1 MRALLR
7 CLSVASVLCLA
18 APAWAAGT
26 LEVRVSDPDGRALP
40 GVTVGLAGTSNECVT
55 NAEGLCRFEAIAA
68 RTYQVTAHLAGFMPA
83 RADVQVEEGKAA
95 SIPFTL
101 STQVH
106 FSESVT
112 VSPTGRD
119 TFESYQPAT
128 VLGGEELSQNLAPT
142 LGETLGKQVGVNMR
156 AFGPGPSRPVIRGL
170 DGDRVLIL
178 ENGARTGDLSSQSA
192 DHGVNLDPASA
203 TQIEVVRGPAT
214 LLYGSNALGGVVN
227 IVSDEIPNRP
237 VKGARGN
244 LTLQGGT
251 ANDEAGIAGNVTGG
265 NGRWAV
271 RAGGSASRTGDVTT
285 PEGDIPNSQTKMKS
299 GGASAGYTADNGYAG
314 VAYQYVDNRY
324 GIPFVEEGGTTLHPR
339 RHRVDFRAERRGMP
353 GWIEGIKALGGY
365 RNYTHDEI
373 EASGEIATTFKN
385 KFTEGEVLLN
395 HRPAGRLRGTI
406 GGWATHRDYSSLGEE
421 SLAPPTTQNA
431 FAGFLYEELT
441 FDKVSLQF
449 GGRVDRTK
457 FSPDGAAV
465 DRPELRDRDFTEFSG
480 SIGLVG
486 RLSNEVS
493 LAVNVARA
501 ARNPSLE
508 ELYNFGAHV
517 GNFAFEIGN
526 PELPSE
532 RGLGVDVSLRYRGR
546 RFQGEATYFRN
557 SIDSYIF
564 AFPTGEFEDDLAVV
578 NFLSADSLLQ
588 GFELHTDI
596 GLTNSLW
603 LELGGDGVHAEL
615 RDTDQPLP
623 RIPPYRGWVALRYE
637 RGGFHLEGEVRGA
650 AKQDRIFGAETPTP
664 GYAVLNGHG
673 SYTFTTGK
681 TAHTVTLRVG
691 NATDKLYRNHL
702 SFIKDIAPEMGRTV
716 KLVYALRF

>member
-1 MRALLR
+1 LL
-7 CLSVASVLCLA
+7 LLA
-18 APAWAAGT
+18 VPAWAAGT
-26 LEVRVSDPDGRALP
+26 LEVRVSDPGDRPLP
-40 GVTVGLAGTSNECVT
+40 GVTVGLVGTTNECVT
-55 NAEGLCRFEAIAA
+55 NAEGVCRFEALAA
-68 RTYQVTAHLAGFMPA
+68 RTYQVTAHLSGFIPA
-83 RADVQVEEGKAA
+83 RADAPVEEGKTA
-95 SIPFTL
+95 SIPVRL

-112 VSPTGRD
+112 VSPGARD
-119 TFESYQPAT
+119 VFESYQPAT

-192 DHGVNLDPASA
+192 DHGVTLDPASA
-203 TQIEVVRGPAT
+203 NQIEVVRGPAT

-227 IVSDEIPNRP
+227 IVSDEIPNKP

-251 ANDEAGIAGNVTGG
+251 ANEEAGAAGNITGG
-265 NGRWAV
+265 NGSWAF
-271 RAGGSASRTGDVTT
+271 RAGGSANRTGNVKT
-285 PEGDIPNSQTKMKS
+285 PEGDIPNSQSNMKS

-314 VAYQYVDNRY
+314 LAYQYVDNRY
-324 GIPFVEEGGTTLHPR
+324 GTPFVEEGGTTLHPR

-353 GWIEGIKALGGY
+353 GWIEGIKALAGY

-385 KFTEGEVLLN
+385 KFTEGELLLN
-395 HRPAGRLRGTI
+395 HRAAGRLKGTI

-441 FDKVSLQF
+441 FDRVSIQF
-449 GGRVDRTK
+449 GGRVDHTK
-457 FSPDGAAV
+457 FSPEGAVV
-465 DRPELRDRDFTEFSG
+465 DRPELTDRTFTEFSG
-480 SIGLVG
+480 SVGLVG
-486 RLSNEVS
+486 RLSNELT

-508 ELYNFGAHV
+508 ELYNNGPHV

-526 PELPSE
+526 PDLPSE
-532 RGLGVDVSLRYRGR
+532 RGIGVDVSLRYRAR
-546 RFQGEATYFRN
+546 RFFAEGTYFRN
-557 SIDSYIF
+557 SIDKYIF
-564 AFPTGEFEDDLAVV
+564 AFPTGEEEDGLRVV

-596 GLTNSLW
+596 GLSDSVW

-615 RDTDQPLP
+615 RDLDQPLP
-623 RIPPYRGWVALRYE
+623 RIPPYRGWAALRYE
-637 RGGFHLEGEVRGA
+637 SGGFHIEGEVRGA
-650 AKQDRIFGAETPTP
+650 AKQDRIFGGETPTA
-664 GYAVLNGHG
+664 GYAILNGHA
-673 SYTFTTGK
+673 SYTFTSGK
-681 TAHTVTLRVG
+681 AAHTVTLRLG

-702 SFIKDIAPEMGRTV
+702 SFIKDLAPEMGRTV

>member
-1 MRALLR
+1 MRVLLR
-7 CLSVASVLCLA
+7 SFLASSVLWLA
-18 APAWAAGT
+18 APGWAAGI
-26 LEVRVSDPDGRALP
+26 LEVRVNDPDGRALP
-40 GVTVGLAGTSNECVT
+40 GVTVGLVGTTNECVT
-55 NAEGLCRFEAIAA
+55 NAEGVCRFEALTAKS
-68 RTYQVTAHLAGFMPA
+68 YEVTAHMSGFMPA
-83 RADVQVEEGKAA
+83 RVNVAVEEAKAA
-95 SIPFTL
+95 SIPITL

-112 VSPTGRD
+112 VSPGARD

-128 VLGGEELSQNLAPT
+128 VIGGEELSQNLAPT
-142 LGETLGKQVGVNMR
+142 LGETLAKQVGVNVR

-227 IVSDEIPNRP
+227 IVSDEIPNKP

-251 ANDEAGIAGNVTGG
+251 ANDEAGAAGNVTGG
-265 NGRWAV
+265 NGRWAF
-271 RAGGSASRTGDVTT
+271 RAGGSASRTGDVKT
-285 PEGDIPNSQTKMKS
+285 PEGDIPNSQTNMKS
-299 GGASAGYTADNGYAG
+299 AGASAGYTADNGYAG

-324 GIPFVEEGGTTLHPR
+324 GIPLVEEGGTTLHPR
-339 RHRVDFRAERRGMP
+339 RHRVDFRAERRGLP

-385 KFTEGEVLLN
+385 KFTEGELMLN
-395 HRPAGRLRGTI
+395 HRAVGRLKGTI

-421 SLAPPTTQNA
+421 TLAPPTTQNA

-449 GGRVDRTK
+449 GGRVDHTK
-457 FSPDGAAV
+457 FSPNGAAV
-465 DRPELRDRDFTEFSG
+465 DRPELVDRDFTEFSG
-480 SIGLVG
+480 SVGLVA
-486 RLSNEVS
+486 RLSNEFT
-493 LAVNVARA
+493 LAANLARA

-508 ELYNFGAHV
+508 ELYNFGPHV
-517 GNFAFEIGN
+517 GNFAFEVGN
-526 PELPSE
+526 PALPSE
-532 RGLGVDVSLRYRGR
+532 RGLGVDVSLRYRAR
-546 RFQGEATYFRN
+546 RFLGEATYFRN
-557 SIDSYIF
+557 SIDRYIF
-564 AFPTGEFEDDLAVV
+564 AFPTGEIEDDLRVV

-588 GFELHTDI
+588 GFEVHADI
-596 GLTNSLW
+596 GLTDSLW

-623 RIPPYRGWVALRYE
+623 RIPPYRGWAALRYE
-637 RGGFHLEGEVRGA
+637 SGGFHIEGEVRGA
-650 AKQDRIFGAETPTP
+650 AKQDRIFGAETETA

-673 SYTFTTGK
+673 SYTFTTGR
-681 TAHTVTLRVG
+681 TAHTVTLRIG

-702 SFIKDIAPEMGRTV
+702 SFIKDEAPEMGRTV